1 MAHETPQELQIDPI
15 RVCQEIEELI
25 RKTLD
30 SLKRDGAVVALS
42 GGLDSAV
49 SASLTVRALGVGRV
63 HLLNMPERD
72 SKPLHRKHAK
82 LFAEQLGI
90 QLKTRRIS
98 PILRAAGSYR
108 ILPLRF
114 IPNRWLRARLIEFA
128 KPFMLNSRYDNAL
141 VERLQP
147 EANSWIAKAIAYVIA
162 KHRIRMAV
170 VYQFAEVHNLMVV
183 GAANRTE
190 WLTGSFSKWGID
202 HCADVMPLL
211 HVYRSQLELLAEHLQ
226 VPEFIRHKPADPD
239 LLPGIDDKGELLGD
253 FSTTDMILYGIENQL
268 DIEGLAK
275 KYGKERVDRTLQ
287 LFQLSKHMRES
298 PYQFSDR

>member
-1 MAHETPQELQIDPI
+1 VAHETPQELQIDPI